1 MNELREKLFS
11 EIEGFRETGHKFLNK
26 ELSVPEFK
34 GISGGMGV
42 YAERSK
48 NTFMIRLRTPSGMIK
63 LDEMQWM
70 IDKAE
75 ANNLKWIHFTTREA
89 VQFHNL
95 SIDAVCDLMKDALEN
110 NIYTRGAGGN
120 FPRNVALSPLSGVE
134 RGEAFDVTPYALL
147 VNKYFIER
155 ITGYKLPRK
164 LKVGFSNGNKDEA
177 HCSMTDLGLL
187 AVNDNGRNMFK
198 VYIGG
203 GLGQNPKIGVA
214 LDELVD
220 PSEVLYHVEA
230 ITRLFIAEGD
240 YNNKAKARIRYILE
254 RMGEEEF
261 KNCYK
266 KHLAEVKKELDL
278 TVFIEP
284 QEYTKAGIKTDIVN
298 NKLVEQKQEG
308 LYSVYFHPIGGQAA
322 IKDLNDIISLIK
334 NMEDI
339 ELRLTMT
346 EGIYIRNL
354 NGKEAEALLE
364 LIENRG
370 GETKLQQSVSCIG
383 VPICQMGLG
392 ESQTMLDE
400 ILAYFKEKNYTKD
413 ILPSIHI
420 SGCVNSCAFHQGAL
434 IGFTGK
440 RKKFN
445 DVMEPAF
452 ELYINGSFEQKD
464 IKLAKTYGVLLARE
478 IPEFL
483 YKLSLQIEDKNVDFI
498 EYVEKYENEI
508 IELVEQFN

>member
-1 MNELREKLFS
+1 
-11 EIEGFRETGHKFLNK
+11 
-26 ELSVPEFK
+26 
-34 GISGGMGV
+34 
-42 YAERSK
+42 
-48 NTFMIRLRTPSGMIK
+48 
-63 LDEMQWM
+63 
-70 IDKAE
+70 
-75 ANNLKWIHFTTREA
+75 
-89 VQFHNL
+89 
-95 SIDAVCDLMKDALEN
+95 
-110 NIYTRGAGGN
+110 
-120 FPRNVALSPLSGVE
+120 
-134 RGEAFDVTPYALL
+134 
-147 VNKYFIER
+147 
-155 ITGYKLPRK
+155 
-164 LKVGFSNGNKDEA
+164 
-177 HCSMTDLGLL
+177 
-187 AVNDNGRNMFK
+187 
-198 VYIGG
+198 
-203 GLGQNPKIGVA
+203 
-214 LDELVD
+214 
-220 PSEVLYHVEA
+220 
-230 ITRLFIAEGD
+230 
-240 YNNKAKARIRYILE
+240 
-254 RMGEEEF
+254 
-261 KNCYK
+261 
-266 KHLAEVKKELDL
+266 
-278 TVFIEP
+278 
-284 QEYTKAGIKTDIVN
+284 
-298 NKLVEQKQEG
+298 
-308 LYSVYFHPIGGQAA
+308 
-322 IKDLNDIISLIK
+322 
-334 NMEDI
+334 
-339 ELRLTMT
+339 MT
-346 EGIYIRNL
+346 EGIYVRNL

-370 GETKLQQSVSCIG
+370 GETRLQQSVSCIG